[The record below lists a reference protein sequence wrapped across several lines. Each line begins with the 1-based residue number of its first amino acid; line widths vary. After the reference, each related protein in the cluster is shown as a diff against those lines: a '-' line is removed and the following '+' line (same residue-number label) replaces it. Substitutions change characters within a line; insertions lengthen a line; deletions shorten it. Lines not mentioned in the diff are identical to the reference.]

1 MIQLF
6 VKTKTTLC
14 GSIKWY
20 PMKNKL
26 VQLFYIL
33 LILTGPFKLAAQEK
47 LEQQVKTQ
55 LITHIQ
61 LMDGTGKPAIN
72 ASVRISGKKIVEIGK
87 LSPLKGEEVIDGQGW
102 VLAPGFID
110 SHSHHFGD
118 VEAHP
123 EALPTNNQGIT
134 TIIIGQDG
142 GSLPMDTI
150 AARMKSHPIALNVG
164 TYTGQ
169 STLREEV
176 MGEKNVYRQASQ
188 MEIDKMKIILRNE
201 LKKGS
206 MGLSTGLEY
215 EQAFFSSKD
224 EVIQLAKVAAAE
236 KTRYMS
242 HIRSEDVRMPDA
254 IDEIIEIGRVTKMP
268 VQISHIKLGKKDDW
282 GTAKVLIEK
291 LEKARAAGINI
302 TADVYPYTYWNSTL
316 RVLFPTRDYTNPVSA
331 ELAVNQIID
340 VNESYLVKYAPVEAY
355 RGKTIAAIAAMRNEK
370 PSTTL
375 MALIAI
381 ASDFKEKNP
390 NFKGTIDAIAGK
402 SMIEKDVAEFIAWPN
417 ANICSD
423 GNAGGHP
430 RGHGAFTRVLG
441 KYVRED
447 KVISL
452 ENAIYKMTGLS
463 AKHLGIKDR
472 GVIAVGNYAD
482 LVLFNPATVKD
493 NATIQDSKALSTGIE
508 MVWIN
513 GQVTYKNQKVTG
525 NYPGV
530 FIKR

>member
-1 MIQLF
+1 
-6 VKTKTTLC
+6 
-14 GSIKWY
+14 
-20 PMKNKL
+20 MKSKLVYHFSFLIVLLGCLPLAAQNNKL
-26 VQLFYIL
+26 V
-33 LILTGPFKLAAQEK
+33 KE
-47 LEQQVKTQ
+47 KTQ
-55 LITHIQ
+55 LITHVQ
-61 LMDGTGKPAIN
+61 LIDGTGKPAKD
-72 ASVRISGKKIVEIGK
+72 AAVRIQGNKIIQIGSLVPQK
-87 LSPLKGEEVIDGQGW
+87 EEMVIDGQGW

-110 SHSHHFGD
+110 SHSHHFD
-118 VEAHP
+118 NLDIHP

-142 GSLPMDTI
+142 ESYSMDTLAQI
-150 AARMKSHPIALNVG
+150 MKAQPMAINIG

-176 MGEKNVYRQASQ
+176 MGDKDVYRQASQ
-188 MEIDKMKIILRNE
+188 LEIDKMKIILKNE

-206 MGLSTGLEY
+206 FGLSTGLEY

-236 KTRYMS
+236 KTSYMS
-242 HIRSEDVRMPDA
+242 HIRSEDIRMPDA

-282 GTAKVLIEK
+282 GTAKILINK

-331 ELAVNQIID
+331 EFAVNQIID

-381 ASDFKEKNP
+381 ASAFKEKNP
-390 NFKGTIDAIAGK
+390 EFKGTIDAIAGK
-402 SMIEKDVAEFIAWPN
+402 SMIESDVAAFIAWPN

-423 GNAGGHP
+423 GNNTGGHP
-430 RGHGAFTRVLG
+430 RGQGAFARVLG

-447 KVISL
+447 KVIPL
-452 ENAIYKMTGLS
+452 ETAIYKMTGLT
-463 AKHLGIKDR
+463 AKHVGIKNR

-482 LVLFNPATVKD
+482 LVLLNPATVKD
-493 NATIQDSKALSTGIE
+493 NATIQNSRALSTGIE

-513 GQVTYKNQKVTG
+513 GQVTYKNQKTTG
-525 NYPGV
+525 AYPGV
-530 FIKR
+530 FIKK

>member
-1 MIQLF
+1 M
-6 VKTKTTLC
+6 K
-14 GSIKWY
+14 IKWAPY
-20 PMKNKL
+20 FCF
-26 VQLFYIL
+26 LFF
-33 LILTGPFKLAAQEK
+33 LTGVFQLTAQEK
-47 LEQQVKTQ
+47 KQYAKKTQ
-55 LITHIQ
+55 LITHVQ
-61 LMDGTGKPAIN
+61 LIDGTGKSAVN
-72 ASVRISGKKIVEIGK
+72 ASVRISEKKIIEIGT
-87 LSPLKGEEVIDGQGW
+87 LIPLKGEEVIDGQGW

-118 VEAHP
+118 LDNHP

-142 GSLPMDTI
+142 ESYPIDTI
-150 AARMKSHPIALNVG
+150 AKMMKAQPMAINVG

-176 MGEKNVYRQASQ
+176 MGEKEVYRQASQ
-188 MEIDKMKIILRNE
+188 LEIDKMKIILKHE

-206 MGLSTGLEY
+206 FGLSTGLEY

-236 KTRYMS
+236 KTSYMS
-242 HIRSEDVRMPDA
+242 HIRSEDIRMPDA

-282 GTAKVLIEK
+282 GTAKILINK

-331 ELAVNQIID
+331 EFAVNQIID

-390 NFKGTIDAIAGK
+390 DFKGTIDAIAGK
-402 SMIEKDVAEFIAWPN
+402 SMIESDVAAFIAWPN

-423 GNAGGHP
+423 GNNTGGHP
-430 RGHGAFTRVLG
+430 RGQGAFARVLG

-447 KVISL
+447 KVIPL
-452 ENAIYKMTGLS
+452 ETAIYKMTGLT
-463 AKHLGIKDR
+463 AKHVGIKNR

-493 NATIQDSKALSTGIE
+493 NATIQNSRAISTGIE

-513 GQVTYKNQKVTG
+513 GQVTYKNQKTTG
-525 NYPGV
+525 AYPGV

>member
-1 MIQLF
+1 MILKITSKMKSKMVHRF
-6 VKTKTTLC
+6 SLLIVLLGCLTL
-14 GSIKWY
+14 SAQN
-20 PMKNKL
+20 NKL
-26 VQLFYIL
+26 I
-33 LILTGPFKLAAQEK
+33 KE
-47 LEQQVKTQ
+47 KTQ
-55 LITHIQ
+55 LITHVQ
-61 LMDGTGKPAIN
+61 LIDGTGKPAVD
-72 ASVRISGKKIVEIGK
+72 AAVRIQGNKIIQIGTLLPQK
-87 LSPLKGEEVIDGQGW
+87 EEMVIEGHGW

-118 VEAHP
+118 LDNHP

-142 GSLPMDTI
+142 ESYPMDTI
-150 AARMKSHPIALNVG
+150 AKMMKVQPIAINVG

-169 STLREEV
+169 SSLREEV

-188 MEIDKMKIILRNE
+188 LEIDKMKLILKNE

-206 MGLSTGLEY
+206 FGLSTGLEY

-224 EVIQLAKVAAAE
+224 EVIQLVKVAASE
-236 KTRYMS
+236 KTSYMS
-242 HIRSEDVRMPDA
+242 HIRSEDIRMPDA

-282 GTAKVLIEK
+282 GTAQLLINK

-331 ELAVNQIID
+331 EFAVNQIID

-390 NFKGTIDAIAGK
+390 EFKGTIDAIAGK
-402 SMIEKDVAEFIAWPN
+402 SMIESDVAAFIAWPN

-423 GNAGGHP
+423 GNNTGGHP
-430 RGHGAFTRVLG
+430 RGQGAFARVLG

-447 KVISL
+447 KVIPL
-452 ENAIYKMTGLS
+452 ETAIYKMTGLT
-463 AKHLGIKDR
+463 AQHLGMKNR
-472 GVIAVGNYAD
+472 GVIAVGNFAD

-493 NATIQDSKALSTGIE
+493 NATIQNSRALSTGIE

-513 GQVTYKNQKVTG
+513 GQVTYKNQKTTG
-525 NYPGV
+525 AYPGV
-530 FIKR
+530 FIKK

>member
-1 MIQLF
+1 MKTKWVHFFSFLF
-6 VKTKTTLC
+6 V
-14 GSIKWY
+14 
-20 PMKNKL
+20 
-26 VQLFYIL
+26 
-33 LILTGPFKLAAQEK
+33 LTGSLELAAQNKNQPPE
-47 LEQQVKTQ
+47 KTQ
-55 LITHIQ
+55 LITHVQ
-61 LMDGTGKPAIN
+61 LIDGTGKPAIP
-72 ASVRISGKKIVEIGK
+72 ASVRISGKKIVQIGT
-87 LSPLKGEEVIDGQGW
+87 LTPVKGEEIIDGQGW
-102 VLAPGFID
+102 ILAPGFID

-118 VEAHP
+118 LDTHP
-123 EALPTNNQGIT
+123 EAIPTNNQGIT

-142 GSLPMDTI
+142 ESFPMDTI
-150 AARMKSHPIALNVG
+150 AARMKFQPIAMNVG

-169 STLREEV
+169 SSLREEV

-188 MEIDKMKIILRNE
+188 LEIDKMKIILKRE

-206 MGLSTGLEY
+206 LGLSTGLEY

-242 HIRSEDVRMPDA
+242 HIRSEDIRMTDA
-254 IDEIIEIGRVTKMP
+254 IDEIIELGRVTKMP
-268 VQISHIKLGKKDDW
+268 VQISHIKLAKKDDW
-282 GTAKVLIEK
+282 GTAKLLIAK
-291 LEKARAAGINI
+291 LEKARAEGINI

-316 RVLFPTRDYTNPVSA
+316 RVLFPTRDYSNPVSA
-331 ELAVNQIID
+331 EFAVNHTFD
-340 VNESYLVKYAPVEAY
+340 ANESYLVKYAPVEAY

-390 NFKGTIDAIAGK
+390 NFKGTVEAIAAK
-402 SMIEKDVAEFIAWPN
+402 SMIEKDVAAFIAWPN

-423 GNAGGHP
+423 GNNTGGHP
-430 RGHGAFTRVLG
+430 RGQGAFTRVLG

-447 KVISL
+447 KIISL

-493 NATIQDSKALSTGIE
+493 NATIQDSRALSSGIE

-513 GQVTYKNQKVTG
+513 GQVTYKNQKATG

>member
-1 MIQLF
+1 
-6 VKTKTTLC
+6 
-14 GSIKWY
+14 
-20 PMKNKL
+20 MKSKLVYHFSFLIVLLGCLPLAAQNNKL
-26 VQLFYIL
+26 V
-33 LILTGPFKLAAQEK
+33 KE
-47 LEQQVKTQ
+47 KTQ
-55 LITHIQ
+55 LITHVQ
-61 LMDGTGKPAIN
+61 LIDGTGKPAKD
-72 ASVRISGKKIVEIGK
+72 AAVRIQGNKIIQIGSLVPQK
-87 LSPLKGEEVIDGQGW
+87 EEMVIDGQGW

-110 SHSHHFGD
+110 SHSHHFD
-118 VEAHP
+118 NLDIHP

-142 GSLPMDTI
+142 ESYSMDTLAQI
-150 AARMKSHPIALNVG
+150 MKAQPMAINIG

-176 MGEKNVYRQASQ
+176 MGDKDVYRQASQ
-188 MEIDKMKIILRNE
+188 LEIDKMKIILKNE

-206 MGLSTGLEY
+206 FGLSTGLEY

-236 KTRYMS
+236 KTSYMS
-242 HIRSEDVRMPDA
+242 HIRSEDIRMPDA

-268 VQISHIKLGKKDDW
+268 VQISHVKLGKKDDW
-282 GTAKVLIEK
+282 GTAKILINK

-331 ELAVNQIID
+331 EFAVNQIID

-381 ASDFKEKNP
+381 ASAFKEKNP
-390 NFKGTIDAIAGK
+390 EFKGTIDAIAGK
-402 SMIEKDVAEFIAWPN
+402 SMIESDVAAFIAWPN

-423 GNAGGHP
+423 GNNTGGHP
-430 RGHGAFTRVLG
+430 RGQGAFARVLG

-447 KVISL
+447 KVIPL
-452 ENAIYKMTGLS
+452 ETAIYKMTGLT
-463 AKHLGIKDR
+463 AKHVGIKNR

-482 LVLFNPATVKD
+482 LVLLNPATVKD
-493 NATIQDSKALSTGIE
+493 NATIQNSRALSTGIE

-513 GQVTYKNQKVTG
+513 GQVTYKNQKTTG
-525 NYPGV
+525 AYPGV
-530 FIKR
+530 FIKK

>member
-1 MIQLF
+1 
-6 VKTKTTLC
+6 
-14 GSIKWY
+14 
-20 PMKNKL
+20 MKSKLVYHFSFLIVLLGCLPLAAQNNKL
-26 VQLFYIL
+26 V
-33 LILTGPFKLAAQEK
+33 KE
-47 LEQQVKTQ
+47 KTQ
-55 LITHIQ
+55 LITHVQ
-61 LMDGTGKPAIN
+61 LIDGTGKPAKD
-72 ASVRISGKKIVEIGK
+72 AAVRIQGNKIIQIGSLVPQK
-87 LSPLKGEEVIDGQGW
+87 EEMVIDGQGW

-110 SHSHHFGD
+110 SHSHHFD
-118 VEAHP
+118 NLDIHP

-142 GSLPMDTI
+142 ESYSMDTLAQI
-150 AARMKSHPIALNVG
+150 MKAQPMAINIG

-176 MGEKNVYRQASQ
+176 MGDQDVYRQASQ
-188 MEIDKMKIILRNE
+188 LEIDKMKIILKNE

-206 MGLSTGLEY
+206 FGLSTGLEY

-236 KTRYMS
+236 KTSYMS
-242 HIRSEDVRMPDA
+242 HIRSEDIRMPDA

-282 GTAKVLIEK
+282 GTAKILINK

-331 ELAVNQIID
+331 EFAVNQIID

-381 ASDFKEKNP
+381 ASAFKEKNP
-390 NFKGTIDAIAGK
+390 EFKGTIDAIAGK
-402 SMIEKDVAEFIAWPN
+402 SMIESDVAAFIAWPN

-423 GNAGGHP
+423 GNNTGGHP
-430 RGHGAFTRVLG
+430 RGQGAFARVLG

-447 KVISL
+447 KVIPL
-452 ENAIYKMTGLS
+452 ETAIYKMTGLT
-463 AKHLGIKDR
+463 AKHVGIKNR

-482 LVLFNPATVKD
+482 LVLLNPATVKD
-493 NATIQDSKALSTGIE
+493 NATIQNSRALSTGIE

-513 GQVTYKNQKVTG
+513 GQVTYKNQKTTG
-525 NYPGV
+525 AYPGV
-530 FIKR
+530 FIKK

>member
-1 MIQLF
+1 
-6 VKTKTTLC
+6 
-14 GSIKWY
+14 
-20 PMKNKL
+20 MKSKLVTHFSMLIVLLSCLHLSAQNNKL
-26 VQLFYIL
+26 S
-33 LILTGPFKLAAQEK
+33 KE
-47 LEQQVKTQ
+47 KTQ
-55 LITHIQ
+55 LITHVQ
-61 LMDGTGKPAIN
+61 LIDGTGKPAVN
-72 ASVRISGKKIVEIGK
+72 TSVRIQGKKIIQIGTLLPQK
-87 LSPLKGEEVIDGQGW
+87 DEKIIDGQGW

-118 VEAHP
+118 LDSHP

-142 GSLPMDTI
+142 ESYRMDSIAQIMKAQPMAI
-150 AARMKSHPIALNVG
+150 NVG

-176 MGEKNVYRQASQ
+176 MGTTEVFRPASQ
-188 MEIDKMKIILRNE
+188 LEIDKMKVILKNE

-206 MGLSTGLEY
+206 FGLSTGLEY
-215 EQAFFSSKD
+215 EQAFFSTKD

-242 HIRSEDVRMPDA
+242 HIRSEDIRMPDA

-282 GTAKVLIEK
+282 GTAQLLIDK

-331 ELAVNQIID
+331 AFAVNQIID
-340 VNESYLVKYAPVEAY
+340 VNESYLVKYAPMEAY
-355 RGKTIAAIAAMRNEK
+355 RGKTIAAIAAMRKET
-370 PSTTL
+370 PATTL
-375 MALIAI
+375 MALIAL

-390 NFKGTIDAIAGK
+390 EFKGTIDAIAGK
-402 SMIEKDVAEFIAWPN
+402 SMIEKDIAAFIAWPH

-441 KYVRED
+441 KYVREE
-447 KVISL
+447 KVIPL
-452 ENAIYKMTGLS
+452 ETAIYKMTGLT

-493 NATIQDSKALSTGIE
+493 NATIQDSRALSTGIE

-513 GQVTYKNQKVTG
+513 GEITYKNQQATG
-525 NYPGV
+525 IYPGI
-530 FIKR
+530 FIKRKF

>member
-1 MIQLF
+1 
-6 VKTKTTLC
+6 
-14 GSIKWY
+14 
-20 PMKNKL
+20 MKSKL
-26 VQLFYIL
+26 VYHFSFSIVL
-33 LILTGPFKLAAQEK
+33 LGCLPLAAQNNK
-47 LEQQVKTQ
+47 LAKEKTQ
-55 LITHIQ
+55 LITHVQ
-61 LMDGTGKPAIN
+61 LIDGTGKPAKD
-72 ASVRISGKKIVEIGK
+72 AAVRIQGNKIIQIGSLVPQK
-87 LSPLKGEEVIDGQGW
+87 EEMVIDGQGW

-110 SHSHHFGD
+110 SHSHHFD
-118 VEAHP
+118 NLDIHP

-142 GSLPMDTI
+142 ESYSMDTLAQI
-150 AARMKSHPIALNVG
+150 MKAQPMAINIG

-176 MGEKNVYRQASQ
+176 MGDKDVFRQASQ
-188 MEIDKMKIILRNE
+188 LEIDKMKISLKNE

-206 MGLSTGLEY
+206 FGLSTGLEY

-236 KTRYMS
+236 KTSYMS
-242 HIRSEDVRMPDA
+242 HIRSEDIRMPDA

-282 GTAKVLIEK
+282 GTAKILIKK

-331 ELAVNQIID
+331 EFAVNQIID

-381 ASDFKEKNP
+381 ASAFKEKNP
-390 NFKGTIDAIAGK
+390 EFKGTIDAIAGK
-402 SMIEKDVAEFIAWPN
+402 SMIESDVAAFIAWPN

-423 GNAGGHP
+423 GNNTGGHP
-430 RGHGAFTRVLG
+430 RGQGAFARVLG

-447 KVISL
+447 KVIPL
-452 ENAIYKMTGLS
+452 ETAIYKMTGLT
-463 AKHLGIKDR
+463 AKHVGIKNR

-482 LVLFNPATVKD
+482 LVLLNPATVKD
-493 NATIQDSKALSTGIE
+493 NATIQNSRALSTGIE

-513 GQVTYKNQKVTG
+513 GQVTYKNQKTTG
-525 NYPGV
+525 AYPGV
-530 FIKR
+530 FIKK

>member
-1 MIQLF
+1 
-6 VKTKTTLC
+6 
-14 GSIKWY
+14 
-20 PMKNKL
+20 MKSKL
-26 VQLFYIL
+26 VYHFSFSIVL
-33 LILTGPFKLAAQEK
+33 LGCLPLAAQNNK
-47 LEQQVKTQ
+47 LAKEKTQ
-55 LITHIQ
+55 LITHVQ
-61 LMDGTGKPAIN
+61 LIDGTGKPAKD
-72 ASVRISGKKIVEIGK
+72 AAVRIQGNKIIQIGSLVPQK
-87 LSPLKGEEVIDGQGW
+87 EEMVIDGQGW

-110 SHSHHFGD
+110 SHSHHFD
-118 VEAHP
+118 NLDIHP

-142 GSLPMDTI
+142 ESYSMDTLAQI
-150 AARMKSHPIALNVG
+150 MKAQPMAINIG

-176 MGEKNVYRQASQ
+176 MGDKDVFRQASQ
-188 MEIDKMKIILRNE
+188 LEIDKMKISLKNE

-206 MGLSTGLEY
+206 FGLSTGLEY

-236 KTRYMS
+236 KTSYMS
-242 HIRSEDVRMPDA
+242 HIRSEDIRMPDA

-282 GTAKVLIEK
+282 GTAKTLIKK

-331 ELAVNQIID
+331 EFAVNQIID

-381 ASDFKEKNP
+381 ASAFKEKNP
-390 NFKGTIDAIAGK
+390 EFKGTIDAIAGK
-402 SMIEKDVAEFIAWPN
+402 SMIESDVAAFIAWPN

-423 GNAGGHP
+423 GNNTGGHP
-430 RGHGAFTRVLG
+430 RGQGAFARVLG

-447 KVISL
+447 KVIPL
-452 ENAIYKMTGLS
+452 ETAIYKMTGLT
-463 AKHLGIKDR
+463 AKHVGIKNR

-482 LVLFNPATVKD
+482 LVLLNPATVKD
-493 NATIQDSKALSTGIE
+493 NATIQNSRALSTGIE

-513 GQVTYKNQKVTG
+513 GQVTYKNQKTTG
-525 NYPGV
+525 AYPGV
-530 FIKR
+530 FIKK

>member
-1 MIQLF
+1 MILKITSKMKSKMVHRF
-6 VKTKTTLC
+6 SLLIVLLGCLTL
-14 GSIKWY
+14 SAQN
-20 PMKNKL
+20 NKL
-26 VQLFYIL
+26 I
-33 LILTGPFKLAAQEK
+33 KE
-47 LEQQVKTQ
+47 KTQ
-55 LITHIQ
+55 LITHVQ
-61 LMDGTGKPAIN
+61 LIDGTGKPAVD
-72 ASVRISGKKIVEIGK
+72 AAVRIQGNKIIQIGTLLPQK
-87 LSPLKGEEVIDGQGW
+87 EEMVIDGHGW

-118 VEAHP
+118 LDNHP

-142 GSLPMDTI
+142 ESYPMDTI
-150 AARMKSHPIALNVG
+150 AKMMKVQPIAINVG

-169 STLREEV
+169 SSLREEV

-188 MEIDKMKIILRNE
+188 LEIDRMKIILKNE

-206 MGLSTGLEY
+206 FGLSTGLEY

-224 EVIQLAKVAAAE
+224 EVIQLAKVAASE
-236 KTRYMS
+236 KTSYMS
-242 HIRSEDVRMPDA
+242 HIRSEDIRMPDA

-282 GTAKVLIEK
+282 GTAQLLINK

-331 ELAVNQIID
+331 EFAVNQIID

-390 NFKGTIDAIAGK
+390 EFKGTIDAIAGK
-402 SMIEKDVAEFIAWPN
+402 SMIESDVAAFIAWPN

-423 GNAGGHP
+423 GNNTGGHP
-430 RGHGAFTRVLG
+430 RGQGAFARVLG

-447 KVISL
+447 KVIPL
-452 ENAIYKMTGLS
+452 ETAIYKMTGLT
-463 AKHLGIKDR
+463 AQHLGMKNR

-493 NATIQDSKALSTGIE
+493 NATIQNSRALSTGIE

-513 GQVTYKNQKVTG
+513 GEVTYKNQKTTG
-525 NYPGV
+525 AYPGV
-530 FIKR
+530 FLKR

>member
-1 MIQLF
+1 MKTKWVHFFSFLF
-6 VKTKTTLC
+6 VLP
-14 GSIKWY
+14 GS
-20 PMKNKL
+20 L
-26 VQLFYIL
+26 E
-33 LILTGPFKLAAQEK
+33 LAAQNKNQPPE
-47 LEQQVKTQ
+47 KTQ
-55 LITHIQ
+55 LITHVQ
-61 LMDGTGKPAIN
+61 LIDGTGKSAIP
-72 ASVRISGKKIVEIGK
+72 ASVRISGKKIVQIGT
-87 LSPLKGEEVIDGQGW
+87 LTPVKGEEIIDGQGW
-102 VLAPGFID
+102 ILAPGFID

-118 VEAHP
+118 LDTHP
-123 EALPTNNQGIT
+123 EAIPTNNQGIT

-142 GSLPMDTI
+142 ESFPMDTI
-150 AARMKSHPIALNVG
+150 VARMKFQPIAMNVG

-169 STLREEV
+169 SSLREEV

-188 MEIDKMKIILRNE
+188 LEIDKMKIILKRE

-206 MGLSTGLEY
+206 LGLSTGLEY

-242 HIRSEDVRMPDA
+242 HIRSEDIRMTDA
-254 IDEIIEIGRVTKMP
+254 IDEIIELGRVTKMP
-268 VQISHIKLGKKDDW
+268 VQISHIKLAKKDDW
-282 GTAKVLIEK
+282 GTAKLLIAK
-291 LEKARAAGINI
+291 LEKARAEGINI

-316 RVLFPTRDYTNPVSA
+316 RVLFPTRDYSNPVSA
-331 ELAVNQIID
+331 EFAVNHTFD
-340 VNESYLVKYAPVEAY
+340 ANESYLVKYAPVEAY

-390 NFKGTIDAIAGK
+390 NFKGTVEAIAAK
-402 SMIEKDVAEFIAWPN
+402 SMIEKDVAAFIAWPN

-423 GNAGGHP
+423 GNNTGGHP
-430 RGHGAFTRVLG
+430 RGQGAFTRVLG

-447 KVISL
+447 KIISL

-493 NATIQDSKALSTGIE
+493 NATIQDSRALSSGIE

-513 GQVTYKNQKVTG
+513 GQVTYKNQKATG

>member
-1 MIQLF
+1 
-6 VKTKTTLC
+6 
-14 GSIKWY
+14 
-20 PMKNKL
+20 MKSKLVYHFSFLIVLLGCLPLAAQNNKL
-26 VQLFYIL
+26 V
-33 LILTGPFKLAAQEK
+33 KE
-47 LEQQVKTQ
+47 KTQ
-55 LITHIQ
+55 LITHVQ
-61 LMDGTGKPAIN
+61 LIDGTGKPAKD
-72 ASVRISGKKIVEIGK
+72 AAVRIQGNKIIQIGSLVPQK
-87 LSPLKGEEVIDGQGW
+87 EEMVIDGQGW

-110 SHSHHFGD
+110 SHSHHFD
-118 VEAHP
+118 NLDIHP

-142 GSLPMDTI
+142 ESYSMDTLAQI
-150 AARMKSHPIALNVG
+150 MKAQPMAINIG

-176 MGEKNVYRQASQ
+176 MGDKDVYRQATQ
-188 MEIDKMKIILRNE
+188 LEIDKMKIILKNE

-206 MGLSTGLEY
+206 FGLSTGLEY

-236 KTRYMS
+236 KTSYMS
-242 HIRSEDVRMPDA
+242 HIRSEDIRMPDA

-282 GTAKVLIEK
+282 GTAKILINK

-331 ELAVNQIID
+331 EFAVNQIID

-381 ASDFKEKNP
+381 ASAFKEKNP
-390 NFKGTIDAIAGK
+390 EFKGTIDAIAGK
-402 SMIEKDVAEFIAWPN
+402 SMIESDVAAFIAWPN

-423 GNAGGHP
+423 GNNTGGHP
-430 RGHGAFTRVLG
+430 RGQGAFARVLG

-447 KVISL
+447 KVIPL
-452 ENAIYKMTGLS
+452 ETAIYKMTGLT
-463 AKHLGIKDR
+463 AKHVGIKNR

-482 LVLFNPATVKD
+482 LVLLNPATVKD
-493 NATIQDSKALSTGIE
+493 NATIQNSRALSTGIE

-513 GQVTYKNQKVTG
+513 GQVTYKNQKTTG
-525 NYPGV
+525 AYPGV
-530 FIKR
+530 FIKK

>member
-1 MIQLF
+1 MIVLLGCLPLAAQN
-6 VKTKTTLC
+6 
-14 GSIKWY
+14 
-20 PMKNKL
+20 NKL
-26 VQLFYIL
+26 V
-33 LILTGPFKLAAQEK
+33 KE
-47 LEQQVKTQ
+47 KTQ
-55 LITHIQ
+55 LITHVQ
-61 LMDGTGKPAIN
+61 LIDGTGKPAKD
-72 ASVRISGKKIVEIGK
+72 AAVRIQGNKIIQIGSLVPQK
-87 LSPLKGEEVIDGQGW
+87 EEMVIDGQGW

-110 SHSHHFGD
+110 SHSHHFD
-118 VEAHP
+118 NLDIHP

-142 GSLPMDTI
+142 ESYSMDTLAQI
-150 AARMKSHPIALNVG
+150 MKAQPMAINIG

-176 MGEKNVYRQASQ
+176 MGDKDVFRQASQ
-188 MEIDKMKIILRNE
+188 LEIDKMKISLKNE

-206 MGLSTGLEY
+206 FGLSTGLEY

-236 KTRYMS
+236 KTSYMS
-242 HIRSEDVRMPDA
+242 HIRSEDIRMPDA

-282 GTAKVLIEK
+282 GTAKILIKK

-331 ELAVNQIID
+331 EFAVNQIID

-381 ASDFKEKNP
+381 ASAFKEKNP
-390 NFKGTIDAIAGK
+390 EFKGTIDAIAGK
-402 SMIEKDVAEFIAWPN
+402 SMIESDVAAFIAWPN

-423 GNAGGHP
+423 GNNTGGHP
-430 RGHGAFTRVLG
+430 RGQGAFARVLG

-447 KVISL
+447 KVIPL
-452 ENAIYKMTGLS
+452 ETAIYKMTGLT
-463 AKHLGIKDR
+463 AKHVGIKNR

-482 LVLFNPATVKD
+482 LVLLNPATVKD
-493 NATIQDSKALSTGIE
+493 NATIQNSRALSTGIE

-513 GQVTYKNQKVTG
+513 GQVTYKNQKTTG
-525 NYPGV
+525 AYPGV
-530 FIKR
+530 FIKK